1 MLSLFYL
8 IVATIKEDFA
18 IAPMFMVIADALNTL
33 LFLVGGIALA
43 AYLGVHSCGSE
54 VSVGSRRKT
63 YTTLTT
69 GQRNTLPAT
78 KSRMV
83 PIILERGVMKRKP

>member
-43 AYLGVHSCGSE
+43 AYLGVHSCDNQ
-54 VSVGSRRKT
+54 VGF
-63 YTTLTT
+63 
-69 GQRNTLPAT
+69 
-78 KSRMV
+78 MV
-83 PIILERGVMKRKP
+83 PNMSSHAEVGGIAVY